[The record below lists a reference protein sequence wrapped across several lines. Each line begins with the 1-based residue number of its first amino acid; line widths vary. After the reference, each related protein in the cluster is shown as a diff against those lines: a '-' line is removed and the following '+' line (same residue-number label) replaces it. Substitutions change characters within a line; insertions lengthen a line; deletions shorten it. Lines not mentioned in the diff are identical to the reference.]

1 MGGNAGEL
9 QLGSERELYNMSN
22 INHHAGTTK
31 ASIKII
37 LIQVYNIFRLL
48 IGVPNYSSDVMRQIK
63 TTRAP
68 DAGACPPPVLR

>member
-9 QLGSERELYNMSN
+9 QLGSERELYNMYN
-22 INHHAGTTK
+22 INHHAGTAK

-48 IGVPNYSSDVMRQIK
+48 IGVPNYVQ
-63 TTRAP
+63 
-68 DAGACPPPVLR
+68 